1 MELKGSLLIA
11 MPHMADE
18 RFVQSV
24 VVICDHSA
32 EGTLG
37 LIVNKPMAGMK
48 FVDVCREMGLSSTI
62 TSPPPVYFGGPVSPE
77 RGFILHSSEYTT
89 ETETIQV
96 SPSICLS
103 ADQSVLKDIG
113 GERGPARFILALGYS
128 GWGPGQ
134 LEDEILRNGWLVLPL
149 DDHLVFEVSD
159 SHKWKAAGKRHGID
173 LSMLGNS
180 AGNA

>member
-1 MELKGSLLIA
+1 MLIA

-24 VVICDHSA
+24 VIICEHSD
-32 EGTLG
+32 EGALG
-37 LIVNKPMAGMK
+37 LIVNKPIADMS
-48 FVDVCREMGLSSTI
+48 FIDVCREMGLTSTI

-77 RGFILHSSEYTT
+77 RGFILHSSEYVAAG
-89 ETETIQV
+89 TETIQV
-96 SPSICLS
+96 SPSISLS
-103 ADQSVLKDIG
+103 ADQTVLKDIG

-134 LEDEILRNGWLVLPL
+134 LEDEILMNGWLVLPC
-149 DDHLVFEVSD
+149 DDSLIFEVPD
-159 SHKWKAAGKRHGID
+159 MRKWMAAGKKHGID
-173 LSMLGNS
+173 LTMIGNS